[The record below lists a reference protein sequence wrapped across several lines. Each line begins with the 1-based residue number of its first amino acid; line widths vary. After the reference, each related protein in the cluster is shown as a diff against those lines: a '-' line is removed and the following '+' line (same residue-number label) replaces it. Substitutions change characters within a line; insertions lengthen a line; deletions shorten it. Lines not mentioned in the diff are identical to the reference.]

1 MEIYLKIHIQKNRL
15 ICEVIRARNLVSA
28 TNYDI
33 SSPCVR
39 IQIIKTCEENSKYN
53 KTSSLNPRTRNVKR
67 CEDPEW
73 NEKLQIVFNQ
83 GNKRQGTQLSLLV
96 QCWSSDRFESDDLI
110 GYAIIS
116 ISKIMNDD
124 NAKGGWFTLLPNEIL
139 PCDIVLPSSKRMNDG
154 SQSTFY
160 TLGNFPITALET
172 PAISEHSMGTSKNKE
187 PQNKIQSEN
196 IATDDVPEA
205 LISIPS
211 SAIGRIE
218 KKQNYTCNEPQAI
231 STVGVTTK
239 APVENTEDDSLN
251 NTTSFEDAFK
261 RMSSSST
268 GIYDQNGLKNIINRK
283 MTIRRGFRSLTS
295 LYHSPSFLEEVPSHD
310 KHESCPSIACSH
322 KKNEPNIRHYS
333 SMSALKRVS
342 EEEIVFYETCLQNNL
357 PPRITYG
364 LIGQLG
370 VLGPTLGFT
379 NLTQGLER
387 TFTEFLHKHPCCM
400 EVEKQ
405 KRRFRRLR
413 HYLSR

>member
-83 GNKRQGTQLSLLV
+83 GSKRQGTQLSLLV

-124 NAKGGWFTLLPNEIL
+124 NAKGGWFPLLPNKIL
-139 PCDIVLPSSKRMNDG
+139 PCDIVLPSSKMMNDG

-160 TLGNFPITALET
+160 TLGNFPITTLET
-172 PAISEHSMGTSKNKE
+172 PASSEHSMGTSENKG
-187 PQNKIQSEN
+187 PQNTIPSKN
-196 IATDDVPEA
+196 IATDDEPEA
-205 LISIPS
+205 PIGVS
-211 SAIGRIE
+211 SLALERIE
-218 KKQNYTCNEPQAI
+218 KRQNYTSVEPQAI

-239 APVENTEDDSLN
+239 APVKETEEDTFDNTASFQDS
-251 NTTSFEDAFK
+251 FK

-342 EEEIVFYETCLQNNL
+342 EEETVFYETCLQNNL

>member
-15 ICEVIRARNLVSA
+15 ICEVVRARNLVSA

-73 NEKLQIVFNQ
+73 NEKLQIVFNH

-96 QCWSSDRFESDDLI
+96 QCWSSDKFESDDLI

-124 NAKGGWFTLLPNEIL
+124 NAKGGWFPLLPNKIL
-139 PCDIVLPSSKRMNDG
+139 PCDIVLPSKKRTNDG

-160 TLGNFPITALET
+160 TLGNFPIIGLETTAL
-172 PAISEHSMGTSKNKE
+172 SEHSMGTSEKKS
-187 PQNKIQSEN
+187 PQNKIPSEN
-196 IATDDVPEA
+196 IATNDEPQAPIRDPSIA
-205 LISIPS
+205 L
-211 SAIGRIE
+211 GRIE
-218 KKQNYTCNEPQAI
+218 KTQNYTCDETQAI
-231 STVGVTTK
+231 ITVGVTTK
-239 APVENTEDDSLN
+239 APVKNTEENSLH
-251 NTTSFEDAFK
+251 NTGSFQDAFK
-261 RMSSSST
+261 RRSSSST
-268 GIYDQNGLKNIINRK
+268 GIYDQNGLKTIINRQI
-283 MTIRRGFRSLTS
+283 TIHRGFRSLTS
-295 LYHSPSFLEEVPSHD
+295 LYHSPSFLDEVPSHD
-310 KHESCPSIACSH
+310 KHESCPSVACSH
-322 KKNEPNIRHYS
+322 KKNDPNICHYS
-333 SMSALKRVS
+333 SMSAPKRVS
-342 EEEIVFYETCLQNNL
+342 EEEIVFYEKCLQNNL

-379 NLTQGLER
+379 NLNQGLER

-400 EVEKQ
+400 GVEKQ